1 MVPASLQL
9 QPLVPSLVFHSVA
22 RLLDT
27 IAINNITRTKSL
39 GSVVVTKLDSKG
51 IRDDGFVANLPQG
64 GYLGVFLTYHDTDI
78 LLGGGGYLA
87 QGFPQQGH
95 PQAGY
100 QPQPGYPAQQPGISL
115 RLVDFLLSSQTTLPS
130 LELEMI

>member
-1 MVPASLQL
+1 MHRRKSGLVPASLQL
-9 QPLVPSLVFHSVA
+9 EPQVPSLVFHSVA

-64 GYLGVFLTYHDTDI
+64 GYLGLF
-78 LLGGGGYLA
+78 
-87 QGFPQQGH
+87 
-95 PQAGY
+95 
-100 QPQPGYPAQQPGISL
+100 
-115 RLVDFLLSSQTTLPS
+115 
-130 LELEMI
+130 